1 MVGRK
6 AMKTI
11 SIKRSREDIIFDTM
25 NYFLLSLA
33 LIVVL
38 YPLYFII
45 IASISNPVAVQSG
58 KVIFVPVQVTFEGYK
73 KIFEYK
79 DIWIGYRNT
88 LMYTFLGTLI
98 NIFLTMLMAYPLSRK
113 KFSGKR
119 VVMIFLII
127 TMYFNGGLIPTYLV
141 VKNLGLLNN
150 WMVMVV
156 VGAINVFNVIITR
169 SFMENTIPEEL
180 YEAATIDGS
189 SHFQYFFKVVLP
201 LSKAIMAVL
210 ALYYGVAHWNDYFKG
225 LIYLK
230 DNNLYPLQLILRG
243 ILVQNDVSDTMMDM
257 EDAERRQAL
266 VELMKYG
273 LIIVSSIPVLIIY
286 PFMQKY
292 FIKGVMIGSVK
303 G

>member
-1 MVGRK
+1 
-6 AMKTI
+6 MKTI